1 MTEKTFIAGFGGQG
15 VISLGQLWVYSAMK
29 EGLKVTFF
37 PFYGAEKRG
46 GIARASVI
54 VSSDEIKSPLVTSA
68 DSVVV
73 MNQDSVQIAEKVCK
87 EGGTILVNS
96 SLIKTDPARPD
107 ARIVHVP
114 CNDIALKL
122 GDVRIANMVM
132 MGALSK
138 VTGAVKLDTLE
149 SVLKSFFPSSK
160 HALITLN
167 IAAVEEG
174 KKAVLG

>member
-1 MTEKTFIAGFGGQG
+1 MTEKTFMAGFGGQG

-54 VSSDEIKSPLVTSA
+54 VSSEEITSPLVTSA

-73 MNQDSVQIAEKVCK
+73 MNQDSVEIAEKVCK
-87 EGGTILVNS
+87 EGGTIFVNS
-96 SLIKTDPARPD
+96 SLIKTDPSRPD
-107 ARIVHVP
+107 AKIIHVP

-122 GDVRIANMVM
+122 GDIRVANMVM
-132 MGALSK
+132 MGALSA
-138 VTGAVKLDTLE
+138 VTGAVRLDKFE
-149 SVLKSFFPSSK
+149 AVLKSFFPANK
-160 HALITLN
+160 HSLIAIN
-167 IAAVEEG
+167 IEAVEEG
-174 KKAVLG
+174 KKAVS

>member
-1 MTEKTFIAGFGGQG
+1 MTEKTFMAGFGGQG
-15 VISLGQLWVYSAMK
+15 IISLGQLWVYSAMK

-54 VSSDEIKSPLVTSA
+54 VSSEEITSPLVTSA

-73 MNQDSVQIAEKVCK
+73 MNQDSVEIAEKVCK
-87 EGGTILVNS
+87 EGGTIFVNS

-107 ARIVHVP
+107 AKIVHVP

-122 GDVRIANMVM
+122 GDVRVANMVM
-132 MGALSK
+132 MGALSA
-138 VTGAVKLDTLE
+138 VTSAVKLDTFE
-149 SVLKSFFPSSK
+149 AVLKSFFPASK
-160 HALITLN
+160 HSLIAIN

-174 KKAVLG
+174 KKAVS

>member
-149 SVLKSFFPSSK
+149 SVLKSFFPASK

>member
-1 MTEKTFIAGFGGQG
+1 
-15 VISLGQLWVYSAMK
+15 MK
-29 EGLKVTFF
+29 EGLQVTFF

-54 VSSDEIKSPLVTSA
+54 VSNDEITSPLVTSA

-73 MNQDSVQIAEKVCK
+73 MNQDSVEIGEKVCK

-96 SLIKTDPARPD
+96 SLVKKDPARPD
-107 ARIVHVP
+107 ANIVHVP

-138 VTGAVKLDTLE
+138 VTGAVKLDNLE
-149 SVLKSFFPSSK
+149 TVLKSFFPASK
-160 HALITLN
+160 HSLIALN

-174 KKAVLG
+174 KKAV

>member
-1 MTEKTFIAGFGGQG
+1 
-15 VISLGQLWVYSAMK
+15 
-29 EGLKVTFF
+29 
-37 PFYGAEKRG
+37 
-46 GIARASVI
+46 
-54 VSSDEIKSPLVTSA
+54 
-68 DSVVV
+68 
-73 MNQDSVQIAEKVCK
+73 MNQDSVEIAEKVCK
-87 EGGTILVNS
+87 KGGTILVNS
-96 SLIKTDPARPD
+96 SLVKTDPARPD